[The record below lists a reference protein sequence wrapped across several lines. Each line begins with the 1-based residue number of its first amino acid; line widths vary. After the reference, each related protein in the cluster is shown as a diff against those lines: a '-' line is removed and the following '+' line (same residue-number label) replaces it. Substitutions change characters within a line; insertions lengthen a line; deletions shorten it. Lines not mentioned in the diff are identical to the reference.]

1 MRKLGGVVTH
11 MQQSL
16 TDEQLLKLS
25 SVSYMIGSTDS
36 INDMLNV
43 SVKEPFSED
52 VVLFLSELSKKIMA
66 DKAAKAFPD
75 VITLGFWLRKSSVM
89 SLKERYCNNDEE
101 VRVGRGITFHI
112 APSNVAVNYAYS
124 LFSSLIMGNANIVRI
139 PSKDFPQVSIINR
152 LILSTLENHREIEKY
167 ICLVRYGRDKLI
179 NDIFSSIADVRVVWG
194 GDATIAELR
203 QSPMKPR
210 ATEITFADR
219 YSLAVIDSD
228 VFLAESNQIN
238 LIEGFYN
245 DTFLSDQNA
254 CTSPRVVVWT
264 GNQITKAKDRFWSML
279 HEMAEKKYEFQS
291 IMGVN
296 KLTSS
301 YLAAVFLPCVKIVR
315 GEDNLIIRLA
325 VDTLDE
331 KIMDLRD
338 NSGYFFE
345 YDCKDIL
352 ELKTICNDTRIQT
365 IGYIGNNELLK
376 KLAKSGIKGID
387 RIVPVGKTMDF
398 DMIWDGYDLS
408 ERLSR
413 RIFTN

>member
-1 MRKLGGVVTH
+1 
-11 MQQSL
+11 
-16 TDEQLLKLS
+16 
-25 SVSYMIGSTDS
+25 
-36 INDMLNV
+36 
-43 SVKEPFSED
+43 
-52 VVLFLSELSKKIMA
+52 
-66 DKAAKAFPD
+66 
-75 VITLGFWLRKSSVM
+75 
-89 SLKERYCNNDEE
+89 
-101 VRVGRGITFHI
+101 
-112 APSNVAVNYAYS
+112 
-124 LFSSLIMGNANIVRI
+124 MGNANIVRI

-167 ICLVRYGRDKLI
+167 ICLVRYGRDKLV

-413 RIFTN
+413 RIFIN